1 MQMRFFIL
9 LACVIVLMHGAAVRA
24 APDEI
29 EVYTEDINAPGEF
42 GLEQHL
48 NYAINGAKVPD
59 YPGQMIS
66 HHVMRITP
74 EFSYGLSKTLEAG
87 LYIPFALTPDGN
99 FFLNAMRLRLKY
111 IAPRQEA
118 DTMFYGLN
126 VELSRDSLRTSES
139 LSSLEL
145 RPIVG
150 YRDAQW
156 LVSFNPILNTALA
169 ANVNHQVQFEPALKV
184 AHRAGEEVWGG
195 VEYYGTYGALSHVL
209 PSSQR
214 GHVVYAVIDTK
225 SHGSDINFGI
235 GRGFNAGDVWVV
247 KAIIELPLN

>member
-1 MQMRFFIL
+1 MRFFTRL
-9 LACVIVLMHGAAVRA
+9 LCIALFMHGVAARA

-29 EVYTEDINAPGEF
+29 EVYTEEINAPGEF

-59 YPGQMIS
+59 YPGQMLS
-66 HHVMRITP
+66 HHAMRITP

-87 LYIPFALTPDGN
+87 LYIPFALTPGGN
-99 FFLNAMRLRLKY
+99 LFLNAMRLRLKY
-111 IAPRQEA
+111 IAPRREA

-126 VELSRDSLRTSES
+126 VEFSRDSLRTSES

-145 RPIVG
+145 RPIIG
-150 YRDAQW
+150 YRDTRW
-156 LVSFNPILNTALA
+156 VVSFNPILNAALA

-214 GHVVYAVIDTK
+214 GHVVYAVVDTK
-225 SHGSDINFGI
+225 VRGLDVNLGI

-247 KAIIELPLN
+247 KALIELPLK